1 MMKQPII
8 AIRNLSKKYKKS
20 FAIEDI
26 NLAIQKG
33 DFYGFVGPNGA
44 GKSTTMRILLGL
56 IQANAGEAEIF
67 NETVS
72 TQNQAILSRI
82 GYIPSEVFF
91 YEYLTV
97 QKMIDF
103 SARLRGNGSDIKAE
117 SQRLMQKFNVDS
129 HKKIKELSFGNRR
142 KVSIIC
148 ALHHR
153 PELYMFDEPTSG
165 LDPLMQ
171 SLFWEEMQERHNNGA
186 TIFVSSHNLTE
197 VQRYCTKAAIIKD
210 GHIITSGPMD
220 ELRKTAVKRVVVQGL
235 TAIPELEN
243 YMKDV
248 IRTKDNIS
256 FLYQDTLGNLLTTLH
271 QYKDTMTDLSII
283 EPDLDEVFRHF
294 YLGTTMSGRD
304 E

>member
-1 MMKQPII
+1 MEQPII
-8 AIRNLSKKYKKS
+8 AIEDVSKKYKDA
-20 FAIEDI
+20 FAIENI
-26 NLAIQKG
+26 NLTIQKG

-56 IQANAGEAEIF
+56 INASHGEAKIF

-72 TQNQAILSRI
+72 AQNQAILARI

-97 QKMIDF
+97 QKTIDF
-103 SARLRGNGSDIKAE
+103 SARLRGNGADLRAE
-117 SQRLMQKFNVDS
+117 SKRLMQKFNVDP
-129 HKKIKELSFGNRR
+129 HKKIKELSLGNRR

-153 PELYMFDEPTSG
+153 PDLYIFDEPTSG

-171 SLFWEEMQERHNNGA
+171 SLFWGEMLERHKNGA

-197 VQRYCTKAAIIKD
+197 IQRYCTKAAIIKD

-235 TAIPELEN
+235 TTIPELEN

-248 IRTKDNIS
+248 MRTKDSIS
-256 FLYQDTLGNLLTTLH
+256 FLYQEPLGNLLAVLH
-271 QYKDTMTDLSII
+271 QYKGTMTDLTII

-294 YLGTTMSGRD
+294 YLGTMSGRD